1 MVPRDFNILKK
12 KKFNVRTHPL
22 LTVPTAITQRD
33 NYQVPLGRLG
43 CWRCSWDSKA
53 RKTSG
58 RMLGSQEG
66 CWGHGGLEV
75 PERLNPTGQGWNRS
89 LPKAR
94 GASSLPT
101 LCSLPWHQVP
111 SPCSL
116 LSMVLARAVPMLS
129 LAATPY
135 PLLPSA
141 KS

>member
-1 MVPRDFNILKK
+1 M
-12 KKFNVRTHPL
+12 RTHPL

-66 CWGHGGLEV
+66 CWGRGGLEV

-89 LPKAR
+89 LAKAR

-101 LCSLPWHQVP
+101 LCSLPGHRALVP
-111 SPCSL
+111 APFSPWCWQGLFPCCLWLPLPIPSCPVPNL
-116 LSMVLARAVPMLS
+116 RLSFF
-129 LAATPY
+129 TY
-135 PLLPSA
+135 
-141 KS
+141 